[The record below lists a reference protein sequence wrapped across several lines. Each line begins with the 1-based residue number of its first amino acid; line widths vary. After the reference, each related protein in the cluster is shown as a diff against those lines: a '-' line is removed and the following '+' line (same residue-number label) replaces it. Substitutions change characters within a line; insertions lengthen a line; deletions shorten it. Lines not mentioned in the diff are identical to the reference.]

1 MTGAEAR
8 LMHEKT
14 TEAGTAPSTGVPES
28 EKPAVS
34 VIVPVYNVEPWLRRC
49 IDSIIHQTLRNIEI
63 ILVDDGSTDG
73 SGAICDEY
81 AAMDARIRVVHQE
94 NAGLS
99 EARNAGIDRARA
111 DYLMFV
117 DSDDWVEPDFCRIP
131 YGIARE
137 QQADLVMFQFRRIR
151 NGKERKRRYSIKDGL
166 KTQEEALNIF
176 LTGAG
181 ITAWSKLYQR
191 ELFRSNRYPQGMVF
205 EDVILTPVLLH
216 EANRIFYSSAV
227 LYNQEYREGSI
238 TADLSDS
245 SARDWLDARTLTAR
259 HLKEW
264 GYADKAESYYLM
276 GMLSFAAKGWRSPE
290 LKAKC
295 IRYLRSIK
303 RCPAHFPF
311 KQRCKFHLC
320 RISPGLYRLVYW
332 GFCLL
337 HS

>member
-8 LMHEKT
+8 LMQEEI

-49 IDSIIHQTLRNIEI
+49 VDSIIHQTLRNIEI

-131 YGIARE
+131 YDIARE

-151 NGKERKRRYSIKDGL
+151 NGKEKKRKYSITEGRKS
-166 KTQEEALNIF
+166 QEEAIDLTI
-176 LTGAG
+176 TGA
-181 ITAWSKLYQR
+181 TVSAWNKLYHR
-191 ELFRSNRYPQGMVF
+191 DLFRENRYPKGMVY
-205 EDVILTPVLLH
+205 EDLFLTPVLVH
-216 EANRIFYSSAV
+216 EARRVFYTSAV
-227 LYNQEYREGSI
+227 LYNQEYRESSI
-238 TADLSDS
+238 TTDLSGS
-245 SARDWLDARTLTAR
+245 SAQDWLDARTLTAQ

-264 GYADKAESYYLM
+264 GYASKAESYYLM

-303 RCPAHFPF
+303 RCPAHFPL

-320 RISPGLYRLVYW
+320 RISPGLYRLVCRGYR
-332 GFCLL
+332 LL
-337 HS
+337 NP